1 MWNRKH
7 LSSRFGTLRRAVSI
21 AAACSAVLL
30 SVDAAAQ
37 QSGPS
42 EDYHVVNEG
51 DTLYDLSGAYY
62 GDVYQ
67 WPKMWSYNA
76 HITNPHWIYPG
87 DIIYLKPPKEG
98 PQQAAQGMDEEG
110 EGGGLH
116 MPAAGFI
123 AKDKLEYA
131 GRITGSP
138 KEANYLS
145 PLDVAWVGFGDEAY
159 TDEEKDQMSKDDRRG
174 MDGTEP
180 KEGDLY
186 AIVREAGTM
195 KNSDGDEVGQ
205 KYLVIGSLR
214 ITEVSDEY
222 FDTSEIVQAWR
233 EIERGDY
240 LIPYE
245 RQLKVVEPVKSDQ
258 DMVAEIV
265 DGIAA
270 LFDYGEFHYVF
281 VNKGAENGIRSGNR
295 FFIYQRREGLDFR
308 GTRTD
313 EKVPWRRVGQVMIV
327 DVREQ
332 YSLAVVTDSAKE
344 VHIGDRLEM
353 YEGY

>member
-7 LSSRFGTLRRAVSI
+7 LSSRFGTIRRAVTI
-21 AAACSAVLL
+21 AAACSAALL
-30 SVDAAAQ
+30 SADAAAQ
-37 QSGPS
+37 QAGPS
-42 EDYHVVNEG
+42 QDYHVVSEG

-67 WPKMWSYNA
+67 WPKLWSYNA

-87 DIIYLKPPKEG
+87 DIIYLRPPKAA
-98 PQQAAQGMDEEG
+98 PQAGAQAASEKATE
-110 EGGGLH
+110 GGLH

-123 AKDKLEYA
+123 TKEKLEYS

-138 KEANYLS
+138 KEANLLS
-145 PLDVAWVGFGDEAY
+145 PLDVAWVGFGEDAY
-159 TDEEKDQMSKDDRRG
+159 TDEEQDELSKTEQREMSDSS
-174 MDGTEP
+174 P

-186 AIVREAGTM
+186 AIVREAGTIED
-195 KNSDGDEVGQ
+195 SDGNEVGQ

-245 RQLKVVEPVKSDQ
+245 RQLKVVEPVKSDK

-265 DGIAA
+265 DGIDA

-281 VNKGAENGIRSGNR
+281 VNKGAEDGIRPGNR
-295 FFIYQRREGLDFR
+295 FFVYQRREGLDFR
-308 GTRTD
+308 GTHTD
-313 EKVPWRRVGQVMIV
+313 DKVPWRRVGQVMVI

-332 YSLAVVTDSAKE
+332 YSLAVITDSARE
-344 VHIGDRLEM
+344 VNIGDRLEM